1 MKCKNKQNITPH
13 LRRAVSP
20 IIAVVLIIALTA
32 AAAGTV
38 WVIFQQISDVENGD
52 LFIEKVYVTDVDD
65 NSVGD
70 TLTIQVRNIGT
81 GVAIITDLK
90 VEEDGVEL
98 TSWTL
103 LNDSY
108 TLETG
113 QIGFVF
119 AQTLTLS
126 DQINT
131 NSEILVSLSGDG
143 VISNIFKV
151 LVPNELSGLPEVF
164 SLGTATNTSQMS
176 SQGWTTTNLKAHGG
190 SNGNCVDDSGNTI
203 PICLVGGDIYFETN
217 DDVLYWLNNDAFKVK
232 NGVIEFSFLWG
243 DNDAMGVMFRMI
255 DTNNYYWIGY
265 TEDHNG
271 PNNRAGDSTTGTP
284 YFTYDARFELH
295 KVEAGVNTILAN
307 STAPF
312 SLPPGTQSSK
322 TGPFKWMIT
331 FSGNTISLQ
340 ATPSGSSTY
349 QEIFTITDSTF
360 SNAGYFGVFSLA
372 AQYSVMQDFSVVA

>member
-1 MKCKNKQNITPH
+1 MRNTHKYNLLPR

-65 NSVGD
+65 NTVGD

-81 GVAIITDLK
+81 GTAIITGLK

-98 TSWTL
+98 TSWAL

-113 QIGFVF
+113 QVGFVF
-119 AQTLTLS
+119 AQTLTLA

-151 LVPNELSGLPEVF
+151 LVPSELSGLPEVF

-190 SNGNCVDDSGNTI
+190 SNGNCVDDAGNTI
-203 PICLVGGDIYFETN
+203 PICLVAGDIYFETN

-243 DNDAMGVMFRMI
+243 DNDGMGVMFRMT

-271 PNNRAGDSTTGTP
+271 PNNRAGDPTTGTP

-295 KVEAGVNTILAN
+295 KVVGGVNTILAN

-312 SLPPGTQSSK
+312 SLPPGSRTAK

-331 FSGNTISLQ
+331 FNGDSISLQ
-340 ATPSGSSTY
+340 ATASGSSTY
-349 QEIFTITDSTF
+349 QEIFTITD
-360 SNAGYFGVFSLA
+360 
-372 AQYSVMQDFSVVA
+372 